1 MNIPIDTDQVNK
13 IQKIVTLLDTTIKM
27 LNSLISLK
35 NTIKKEVFPEKDK
48 KEENNNNNQNNAN
61 GQQSNNQTSNIIKS
75 DSFVNY
81 IKNAKKEKK

>member
-1 MNIPIDTDQVNK
+1 MNTPINTDKVNK
-13 IQKIVTLLDTTIKM
+13 IQKIITLLDTTIKM

-48 KEENNNNNQNNAN
+48 KEENNNNQNNTS
-61 GQQSNNQTSNIIKS
+61 GQQNNNQISSIIKS

-81 IKNAKKEKK
+81 IKNVKKEK